1 MKDGFGLMHLH
12 KFLSIPF
19 LQLQV
24 GGREEGR
31 EREGGREGGREEGGR
46 GEGGREGRGREGG
59 REDDMTIHAHTQQET
74 LLHQL
79 KVNREQ
85 MLEASEELNTAVQSE
100 DQNYDL

>member
-1 MKDGFGLMHLH
+1 MPSSLTTFTLLSLCRPEGAAEVRYAEASMKDGFGLMHLH

-31 EREGGREGGREEGGR
+31 EREGGREGGEREGGREEGGR

-59 REDDMTIHAHTQQET
+59 RMI
-74 LLHQL
+74 
-79 KVNREQ
+79 
-85 MLEASEELNTAVQSE
+85 
-100 DQNYDL
+100 

>member
-31 EREGGREGGREEGGR
+31 EREGGREGGEREGGREEGGR
-46 GEGGREGRGREGG
+46 GEGG

-85 MLEASEELNTAVQSE
+85 MLAASEELNTAVQTE